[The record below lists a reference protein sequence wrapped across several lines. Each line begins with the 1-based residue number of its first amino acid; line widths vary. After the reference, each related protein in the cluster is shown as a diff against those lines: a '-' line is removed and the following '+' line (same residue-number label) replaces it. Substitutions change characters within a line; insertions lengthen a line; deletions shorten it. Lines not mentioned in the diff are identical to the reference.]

1 MTMPDPT
8 IAPVKINGQT
18 YMRPVMQVAVVTVD
32 GSSCTVP
39 VADLLD
45 MIGDG
50 EEYTVRIKT
59 MRVAEFE
66 RLPEFTGF

>member
-1 MTMPDPT
+1 MDEPT
-8 IAPVKINGQT
+8 IGPAKINGQT
-18 YMRPVMQVAVVTVD
+18 YRRPVIEVAVVTLD

-39 VADLLD
+39 VGELMD

-50 EEYTVRIKT
+50 EEYIVRIKT

-66 RLPEFTGF
+66 RMPEFDGF